1 MSIQSVSPGDLAAV
15 LAVLL
20 PIAAPFLGALYKQ
33 LVSRLPAAQQAQLSQ
48 VVSSAVS
55 AAEQVYQGVPGSGQ
69 AKRQFV
75 VSRVEAIFGKRV
87 NASLVEVL
95 LEDAV
100 RLLPPTTLPSAV

>member
-1 MSIQSVSPGDLAAV
+1 MSIQSVSPSDLAAV

-20 PIAAPFLGALYKQ
+20 PLAAPFLGALYKK
-33 LVSRLPAAQQAQLSQ
+33 LVANLPAAQQAQLSQ

-100 RLLPPTTLPSAV
+100 RLLPPTTPPSAI

>member
-1 MSIQSVSPGDLAAV
+1 MSLSSNDLVAL
-15 LAVLL
+15 LAVAL
-20 PIAAPFLGALYKQ
+20 PVAAPFLGALYQK
-33 LVSRLPAAQQAQLSQ
+33 LVSRLPANQQAQLSQ

-55 AAEQVYQGVPGSGQ
+55 AAEQVYQNAPGSGQ

-75 VSRVEAIFGKRV
+75 VSRVQAVFGKRV

-100 RLLPPTTLPSAV
+100 RLLPKPSAI

>member
-1 MSIQSVSPGDLAAV
+1 MSIQSISPNDLAAV
-15 LAVLL
+15 LAVVL
-20 PIAAPFLGALYKQ
+20 PIAAPFLGALYKK
-33 LVSRLPAAQQAQLSQ
+33 LSSLIPVSPELSS

-55 AAEQVYQGVPGSGQ
+55 AAEQVYQGAPGSGQ

-75 VSRVEAIFGKRV
+75 VSRVEAIFGKKV

-100 RLLPPTTLPSAV
+100 RLLPPTTPPSAI